1 MMKQVAP
8 WAPLINA
15 SNRFLVSARVKN
27 FIYNQANTYVAL
39 NALLSSRGAP
49 STKASSNGA
58 VGPVRRPLQP
68 TRIAAPAAR
77 RRWEIEKREMWRF
90 LARRLLWA
98 AFTFFVVTFLTY
110 VIFFVVPADPA
121 KPRPGSSRRPS
132 RSERVSKYLNLD
144 EPIWKQYILWLKQL
158 VFEGPS
164 AVVRQPAGR
173 HRHHQEAAPVTIS
186 LVFGGAILW
195 LLVSIPIGVLSA
207 LKPRSLLD
215 RGSMAFV
222 LVGISAHPVWIGLIF
237 AYIFGYKL
245 GWTPITGYCDFFN
258 PSPGSTCGG
267 PAQWAYH
274 MILPWS
280 TFALL
285 FAALYV
291 RLIRANVM
299 ETMNE
304 DYVRTARAKGAPPNQ
319 VMRSHILRNSMLPV
333 VTILG
338 MDIGVALGGAIF
350 TESIFSLN
358 GLGRSLI
365 LAYERSDLPVIV
377 GIVVFSTI
385 MVIIF
390 TLIVDVL
397 YAVVDPRIR
406 LS

>member
-1 MMKQVAP
+1 
-8 WAPLINA
+8 
-15 SNRFLVSARVKN
+15 
-27 FIYNQANTYVAL
+27 
-39 NALLSSRGAP
+39 
-49 STKASSNGA
+49 
-58 VGPVRRPLQP
+58 
-68 TRIAAPAAR
+68 
-77 RRWEIEKREMWRF
+77 MWRF
-90 LARRLLWA
+90 VARRLLWA
-98 AFTFFVVTFLTY
+98 AFTFFVVTFMTY
-110 VIFFVVPADPA
+110 IILFVVPADPA
-121 KPRPGSSRRPS
+121 KQAAGKLATAEQV
-132 RSERVSKYLNLD
+132 ERVAKYLNLD
-144 EPIWKQYILWLKQL
+144 EPVWKQYILWLKRL
-158 VFEGPS
+158 LFEGS
-164 AVVRQPAGR
+164 LGR
-173 HRHHQEAAPVTIS
+173 SFVNQQDVTDIIKASAPVTIS

-215 RGSMAFV
+215 RGSMVFV
-222 LVGISAHPVWIGLIF
+222 LVGISAHPVWIGLILS
-237 AYIFGYKL
+237 YLFGYKL

-267 PAQWAYH
+267 PADWAYH
-274 MILPWS
+274 MILPWA

-338 MDIGVALGGAIF
+338 MDIGLALGGAIF

-390 TLIVDVL
+390 TLIVDLL

-406 LS
+406 LN